1 MKEIPNKF
9 PPYMPVL
16 SCAKSQDR
24 LIESQYGKAI
34 SFEKKEEIN
43 IPIDDKTLTSYQVIS
58 CFQENENNL
67 VYAYNSPMHSLD
79 IFNLNDQSISHL
91 PLNKEGE
98 NGILKMYPDY
108 MFIKKTAYG
117 FTARDSCIW
126 LTTRGKVKGKY
137 ELPFPEGDSSWSRLI
152 FSMATIKL
160 FYHPQRNSVFYLT
173 VTPTKRAPPISFM
186 SIPSIQAHSKPLN

>member
-1 MKEIPNKF
+1 MKEILTSF
-9 PPYMPVL
+9 LLICLFL

-34 SFEKKEEIN
+34 SFEKEEIN

-98 NGILKMYPDY
+98 NGILKNVSGLYVHQEDSLWLY
-108 MFIKKTAYG
+108 SQG
-117 FTARDSCIW
+117 F
-126 LTTRGKVKGKY
+126 LYLVNNEGEVKGKY
-137 ELPFPEGDSSWSRLI
+137 ELPFPEGGFI
-152 FSMATIKL
+152 MVETNFSMATIKL

-173 VTPTKRAPPISFM
+173 VTPHRRER
-186 SIPSIQAHSKPLN
+186 HLYRL

>member
-1 MKEIPNKF
+1 MKEILTSF
-9 PPYMPVL
+9 LLICLFL

-34 SFEKKEEIN
+34 SFEKEEIN

-91 PLNKEGE
+91 PFSDPFSSKVLNV
-98 NGILKMYPDY
+98 P
-108 MFIKKTAYG
+108 
-117 FTARDSCIW
+117 
-126 LTTRGKVKGKY
+126 
-137 ELPFPEGDSSWSRLI
+137 ELREYS
-152 FSMATIKL
+152 
-160 FYHPQRNSVFYLT
+160 
-173 VTPTKRAPPISFM
+173 
-186 SIPSIQAHSKPLN
+186 

>member
-1 MKEIPNKF
+1 MKEILTSF
-9 PPYMPVL
+9 LLICLFL
-16 SCAKSQDR
+16 SCAKSQDG

-34 SFEKKEEIN
+34 SFEKEEIN

-126 LTTRGKVKGKY
+126 LTTKEK
-137 ELPFPEGDSSWSRLI
+137 
-152 FSMATIKL
+152 
-160 FYHPQRNSVFYLT
+160 
-173 VTPTKRAPPISFM
+173 
-186 SIPSIQAHSKPLN
+186 